1 MRTAIVHDWLVSLSG
16 AERVLLE
23 LHKMFP
29 EAPIYTLF
37 HDKVFTSKYF
47 PDAEIR
53 SSFLQRIPLITKRH
67 KYLFFLMPTAIES
80 FDLSDFDLVISS
92 SAIFSKGLVLKP
104 RTRHICY
111 CYSPTRQL
119 WDLNAQKIGNCLSAG
134 KAGKFEIGNYVGKHF
149 LRLWDRQAS
158 DRVDEFVAISKHVQQ
173 RIWKYYRR
181 NAKIIYPPCDINSKS
196 EILNPKQ
203 IQNSKLKIENFDNY
217 YLIVS
222 RLYLHKNI
230 DVAIEAFNK
239 LNLPLVIIGTGPE
252 QKRLRQKIENN
263 RITMLG
269 FIADEQLP
277 YYYLNCRAF
286 ILPQEEDFGITPIEA
301 MSFGKPVLALRKGG
315 AIETIMEGV
324 TGEFFDDPIA
334 EGLAD
339 GIRRLEENYPNYNSD
354 KIKLHSQAF
363 LGTNFRDK
371 IMELINYK

>member
-134 KAGKFEIGNYVGKHF
+134 KAG
-149 LRLWDRQAS
+149 
-158 DRVDEFVAISKHVQQ
+158 
-173 RIWKYYRR
+173 
-181 NAKIIYPPCDINSKS
+181 
-196 EILNPKQ
+196 
-203 IQNSKLKIENFDNY
+203 
-217 YLIVS
+217 
-222 RLYLHKNI
+222 
-230 DVAIEAFNK
+230 
-239 LNLPLVIIGTGPE
+239 
-252 QKRLRQKIENN
+252 
-263 RITMLG
+263 
-269 FIADEQLP
+269 
-277 YYYLNCRAF
+277 
-286 ILPQEEDFGITPIEA
+286 
-301 MSFGKPVLALRKGG
+301 
-315 AIETIMEGV
+315 
-324 TGEFFDDPIA
+324 
-334 EGLAD
+334 
-339 GIRRLEENYPNYNSD
+339 RLEISSRD
-354 KIKLHSQAF
+354 
-363 LGTNFRDK
+363 FRRAS
-371 IMELINYK
+371 LIS